1 LAEREAV
8 EVILEHGFEDEVKN
22 ERVTVLR
29 IVKPR
34 VKELRRAGEAAK
46 GKGGIEETRQLLAQ
60 CTGRDPAALDAMEID
75 DFQQCADVLARLMG
89 GDSADPS

>member
-8 EVILEHGFEDEVKN
+8 EVVLDHGFDDEVKN

-34 VKELRRAGEAAK
+34 VKELRRAGEASK
-46 GKGGIEETRQLLAQ
+46 GKGPVEEARQLLAQ
-60 CTGRDPAALDAMEID
+60 CTGRDPVALDAMEID
-75 DFQQCADVLARLMG
+75 DFQKCSDALGRLMG
-89 GDSADPS
+89 GGADPS